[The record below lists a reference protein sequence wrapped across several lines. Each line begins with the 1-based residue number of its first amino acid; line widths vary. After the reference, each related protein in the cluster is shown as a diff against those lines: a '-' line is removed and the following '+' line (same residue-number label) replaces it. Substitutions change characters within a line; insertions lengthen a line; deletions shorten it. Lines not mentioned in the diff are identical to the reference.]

1 MIHVD
6 RYEQHVRRVISI
18 PELAK
23 RLGWSRN
30 HCYVLARNRKLPL
43 IRGRDG
49 QPIRPLRVPED
60 FADQLVDQ
68 AYEAYGSNSALG
80 NADDAPDEQNELVKL
95 PDKSGE

>member
-1 MIHVD
+1 MTHVD
-6 RYEQHVRRVISI
+6 RHEQHVRRAITI

-30 HCYVLARNRKLPL
+30 HGYVLARNGKIPL

-68 AYEAYGSNSALG
+68 AYEAYETNLPPS
-80 NADDAPDEQNELVKL
+80 NADEAPDEQNEPARL
-95 PDKSGE
+95 PDKSEE